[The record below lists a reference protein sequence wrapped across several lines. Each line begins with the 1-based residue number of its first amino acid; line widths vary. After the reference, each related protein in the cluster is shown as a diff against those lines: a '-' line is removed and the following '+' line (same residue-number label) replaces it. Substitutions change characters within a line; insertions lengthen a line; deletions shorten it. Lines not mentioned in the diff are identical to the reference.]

1 MDAEQARQVDSVLR
15 RLGIP
20 GVVAPED
27 PENLTG
33 PWRVYDTADPA
44 NREDITADALAALA
58 ATLQPSAANP
68 SEPVDRRRRGPT
80 RGFVLPPKSH
90 E

>member
-44 NREDITADALAALA
+44 NRKDITADALAALA
-58 ATLQPSAANP
+58 ATLQPSAANS
-68 SEPVDRRRRGPT
+68 SEPVDRRRSGPT
-80 RGFVLPPKSH
+80 RGFVLPP
-90 E
+90 ENDE

>member
-15 RLGIP
+15 QLGIP

-33 PWRVYDTADPA
+33 PWRVYNQADPA
-44 NREDITADALAALA
+44 TRTDTTADVLVALAAEFE
-58 ATLQPSAANP
+58 PSTP
-68 SEPVDRRRRGPT
+68 KRRSGPT
-80 RGFVLPPKSH
+80 RGFVLPPKKVD